1 MNVFRN
7 PAVIIV
13 LILLIVLLF
22 GSRRLPELARSVGQ
36 SLKIFKKEVKE
47 LKDDD
52 DPRPGHA
59 AGTDPAPG
67 ATTGTATG
75 SATGTATIHG
85 TGTRANA
92 DAPQPVAGPSD
103 PERTQG

>member
-1 MNVFRN
+1 VNVFRN

-13 LILLIVLLF
+13 LILLVVLLF

-52 DPRPGHA
+52 NPREGTA
-59 AGTDPAPG
+59 AGTDAAPG

-85 TGTRANA
+85 TGTRGDA
-92 DAPQPVAGPSD
+92 DASQPVAGPSD